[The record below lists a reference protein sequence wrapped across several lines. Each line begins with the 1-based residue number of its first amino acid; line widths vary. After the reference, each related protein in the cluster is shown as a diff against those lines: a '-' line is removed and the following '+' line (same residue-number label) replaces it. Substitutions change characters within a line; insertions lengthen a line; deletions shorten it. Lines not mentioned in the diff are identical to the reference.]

1 MGEGLDDEEAAK
13 GKILEKVMKEMNEM
27 DRDRERTQVF
37 SQEQSIQDYEL
48 DPE

>member
-13 GKILEKVMKEMNEM
+13 GNILEKVMKEMNEM